1 MLRRCLKK
9 GPLVS
14 KLNAFLPG
22 MELFVPL
29 CRIYTPVSIR
39 NDNILISDKSM
50 WNVAVVYQNS
60 RPASRL
66 TILVS
71 PWSISLVSYLFK
83 IFKNIFSISHYSLLL
98 IITGCIFLP
107 PALTCEQVTNIGPRV
122 CLGPIFCHLPTTS
135 GWWKIYAL

>member
-1 MLRRCLKK
+1 MLRWCLKK

-83 IFKNIFSISHYSLLL
+83 IFKNIFSICHYSLLL
-98 IITGCIFLP
+98 IITGRIFV
-107 PALTCEQVTNIGPRV
+107 TCPQLRAGGKNIHPV
-122 CLGPIFCHLPTTS
+122 IINNKLYLQIEKYS
-135 GWWKIYAL
+135 WIS